1 MADIILS
8 AKSGSD
14 WTHNETD
21 AYNIHLSFRDAS
33 TFFGVAQLPAPLIDD
48 EILTVE
54 NADDTISD
62 ANFELLSLLNLA
74 MDASNPQ
81 ESAVGDFAVSLFHAL
96 GYIRRPRVARTR
108 QELRFLICGESKC
121 ATPDVSIID
130 RSLDD
135 VILLVQEDRRFGGAT
150 DAYTQLIA
158 EAIAAYQVNQST
170 RTASGLPRLQSL
182 VIPGILLAGTSP
194 TFYKVPLTEV
204 LVRCVERG
212 EFPNTPTIVA
222 VHLPDLPRP
231 SRRRVEGMKPLDN
244 RRIILQCYEAFKA
257 LIP

>member
-1 MADIILS
+1 MSHLIRS

-21 AYNIHLSFRDAS
+21 AYNIHLSFEDAT
-33 TFFGVAQLPAPLIDD
+33 TFFGVAQLPAPIIDN

-54 NADDTISD
+54 YADNTVSD
-62 ANFELLSLLNLA
+62 ANFDLLSLLDLA

-81 ESAVGDFAVSLFHAL
+81 ESAVHDFTVSLFYAL

-121 ATPDVSIID
+121 AKPDVSIID
-130 RSLDD
+130 RNLVDI
-135 VILLVQEDRRFGGAT
+135 ILLVQEDKYFGGAA
-150 DAYTQLIA
+150 DAYAQLIA
-158 EAIAAYQVNQST
+158 GAIAAYQANQST

-182 VIPGILLAGTSP
+182 VVPGILLVGTSP
-194 TFYKVPLTEV
+194 TFYKVPLTEEF
-204 LVRCVERG
+204 VRCVERG
-212 EFPNTPTIVA
+212 EYPDIPTIVA

-231 SRRRVEGMKPLDN
+231 QRRWVEGMKPLDN
-244 RRIILQCYEAFKA
+244 RRIILECYEAFKA
-257 LIP
+257 FLP